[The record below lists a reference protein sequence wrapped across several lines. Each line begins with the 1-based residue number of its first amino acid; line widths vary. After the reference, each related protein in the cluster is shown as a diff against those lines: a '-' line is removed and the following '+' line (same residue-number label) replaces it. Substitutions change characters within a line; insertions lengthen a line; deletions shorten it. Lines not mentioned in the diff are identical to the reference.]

1 MINSNSNKKNKK
13 KLTEADYQQ
22 VMPTWPEDPGIY
34 KYVDATG
41 TILYVGKAKNLKKR
55 LMSYFGNRKDMRQK
69 TKALVRNAHH
79 IEYTMVETEQ
89 DALLLE
95 STLIKRYQPRY
106 NVQLKDGKSYPYIC
120 IKNERF
126 PRVFITRKVVR
137 DGSDYF
143 GPYASKNRVYTIL
156 DLIKNLFPLRNCTYN
171 LSEENINNGK
181 FKVCLEYHIKNCK
194 GPCANLESEMAYN
207 RKISEIKN
215 LLKGNFASV
224 KALLREEMQEFAE
237 NLDFEKAQEH
247 KIKLDALE
255 DYQGKSTVVNPKI
268 RDVDVFSIETDEK
281 QAFVNYLKVINGA
294 IINTYTL
301 EMTQNLDDEKVDLLE
316 FAMLTLREKFHS
328 IAPEILVPFEVNF
341 PDVNVEVIVPK
352 IGDKRKLVDLSL
364 KNVTYFKLQKQKQEL
379 AKMGK
384 QQSTERILLTMKKD
398 LQMSELPRHIECF
411 DNSNIQGSNPVSSCV
426 VFRDAKPSKK
436 EYRHFH
442 VKTVVGP
449 NDFASMEEVV
459 FRRYKRMIAE
469 GKSLPNLIV
478 IDGGKG
484 QLSSAVKSLKAL
496 GILEQVTVIG
506 IAKKLEELFFPNDNV
521 PLYLNKRSESLKI
534 IQQARDEAHRFAI
547 TFHRQLRSID
557 MIQTELTK
565 IEGIGEKTADK
576 LLTHFGSVEKVK
588 TALYSELQEVVGKSA
603 ATKVLNYFNKET

>member
-1 MINSNSNKKNKK
+1 MTDK
-13 KLTEADYQQ
+13 DYQK
-22 VMPTWPEDPGIY
+22 VMPTWPQEPGIY
-34 KYVDATG
+34 KFVNAAG

-55 LMSYFGNRKDMRQK
+55 LMSYFGNSKDKRQK
-69 TKALVRNAHH
+69 TKALVRNANHV
-79 IEYTMVETEQ
+79 EYTIVETEQ

-126 PRVFITRKVVR
+126 PRVFVTRKVFR

-143 GPYASKNRVYTIL
+143 GPYPSHKRVYAIM
-156 DLIKNLFPLRNCTYN
+156 DLIKNLFPLRTCTYN
-171 LSEENINNGK
+171 LSEDNINKGK
-181 FKVCLEYHIKNCK
+181 FKVCLEYHIKNCN
-194 GPCANLESEMAYN
+194 GPCARQESEQAYN
-207 RKISEIKN
+207 RKIKEIKN
-215 LLKGNFASV
+215 LLRGNFASV
-224 KALLREEMQEFAE
+224 KGLLREEMQAFAE

-268 RDVDVFSIETDEK
+268 KDVDVFSIETDEK
-281 QAFVNYLKVINGA
+281 NAFVNYLKVVNGA

-301 EMTQNLDDEKVDLLE
+301 EMTQNLNDEKKDLLE
-316 FAMLTLREKFHS
+316 FAIQDLREKFNS
-328 IAPEILVPFEVNF
+328 IAPEILVPFAIKF
-341 PDVNVEVIVPK
+341 PDEKVEVVVPK
-352 IGDKRKLVDLSL
+352 IGDKKNLVDLSL

-379 AKMGK
+379 AKLGK
-384 QQSTERILLTMKKD
+384 QKSTERILLTMKKD

-411 DNSNIQGSNPVSSCV
+411 DNSNIQGAYPTSSCV
-426 VFRDAKPSKK
+426 VFRDTKPSKQ

-459 FRRYKRMIAE
+459 FRRYKRMLSE

-484 QLSSAVKSLKAL
+484 QLGSAVKSLRAL

-506 IAKKLEELFFPNDNV
+506 IAKKLEELFYPGDPI
-521 PLYLNKRSESLKI
+521 PLYLNKKSETLKV

-547 TFHRQLRSID
+547 TFHRQLRSKD
-557 MIQTELTK
+557 FIQTELTK
-565 IEGIGEKTADK
+565 IDGIGIKTADK
-576 LLTHFGSVEKVK
+576 LLAHFGSTQKVK
-588 TALYSELQEVVGKSA
+588 VALFSELQEVVGKSA
-603 ATKVLNYFNKET
+603 ATKVMTYFQQQTEA

>member
-1 MINSNSNKKNKK
+1 
-13 KLTEADYQQ
+13 
-22 VMPTWPEDPGIY
+22 MPTWPQDPGIY
-34 KYVDATG
+34 KFVNPEG

-55 LMSYFGNRKDMRQK
+55 LMSYFGNRKDRRQK

-79 IEYTMVETEQ
+79 VEYTIVETEQ

-126 PRVFITRKVVR
+126 PRVFITRKIVR

-156 DLIKNLFPLRNCTYN
+156 DLIKNLFPLRNCTFN
-171 LSEENINNGK
+171 LSEDNINNGK

-194 GPCANLESEMAYN
+194 GACARHESEMAYN

-224 KALLREEMQEFAE
+224 RALLKEEMQEFAADLE
-237 NLDFEKAQEH
+237 FEKAQEH

-268 RDVDVFSIETDEK
+268 QDVDVFSIETDEK
-281 QAFVNYLKVINGA
+281 LAYVNYLKVVNGA

-301 EMTQNLDDEKVDLLE
+301 EMSPNLNDQKVDLLT
-316 FAMLTLREKFHS
+316 FAMQTLREKFHS
-328 IAPEILVPFEVNF
+328 IAPEILVPFEVKF
-341 PDVNVEVIVPK
+341 PDENVEVVVPK

-384 QQSTERILLTMKKD
+384 QQSSERILITMKKD

-411 DNSNIQGSNPVSSCV
+411 DNSNIQGSHPVSSCV

-459 FRRYKRMIAE
+459 FRRYKRMLAE

-496 GILEQVTVIG
+496 GILEQVTIIG
-506 IAKKLEELFFPNDNV
+506 IAKKLEELFYPNDNV
-521 PLYLNKRSESLKI
+521 PLFLNKRSESLKV

-547 TFHRQLRSID
+547 IFHRQLRSID
-557 MIQTELTK
+557 MIKTELTK
-565 IEGIGEKTADK
+565 IDGIGEKTADK

-588 TALYSELQEVVGKSA
+588 TALYSELQEVVGKSS
-603 ATKVLNYFNKET
+603 ATKVLNYYKID

>member
-1 MINSNSNKKNKK
+1 MTDK
-13 KLTEADYQQ
+13 DYQE
-22 VMPTWPEDPGIY
+22 VMPTWPQDPGIY
-34 KYVDATG
+34 KFVDALG

-69 TKALVRNAHH
+69 TKALVKNAHH
-79 IEYTMVETEQ
+79 VEYMMVETEQ

-95 STLIKRYQPRY
+95 STLIKRHQPRY

-126 PRVFITRKVVR
+126 PRVFITRQIVR

-143 GPYASKNRVYTIL
+143 GPYASKNQVYTIL

-171 LSEENINNGK
+171 LSEENINNDK

-194 GPCANLESEMAYN
+194 GPCAKQETEQAYN
-207 RKISEIKN
+207 RKINEIKN
-215 LLKGNFASV
+215 LLKGNFSSV
-224 KALLREEMQEFAE
+224 KALLKEEMQEFAE

-247 KIKLDALE
+247 KIKLDAFE

-281 QAFVNYLKVINGA
+281 MAYVNYLKIINGA

-301 EMTQNLDDEKVDLLE
+301 EMTQNLDDDKVDLLE
-316 FAMLTLREKFHS
+316 FAMQELREKFQS
-328 IAPEILVPFEVNF
+328 IAPEILVPFEVTF
-341 PDVNVEVIVPK
+341 PDINVEVIIPK
-352 IGDKRKLVDLSL
+352 IGDKKKLVDLSV
-364 KNVTYFKLQKQKQEL
+364 KNVTYYKLQVQKQEL

-426 VFRDAKPSKK
+426 VFRNTKPSKK

-459 FRRYKRMIAE
+459 YRRYKRMLTE

-496 GILEQVTVIG
+496 GILENVTVIG
-506 IAKKLEELFFPNDNV
+506 IAKKLEELFYPNDNV
-521 PLYLNKRSESLKI
+521 PLYLNKRSESLKV

-547 TFHRQLRSID
+547 TFHRDLRSKG
-557 MIQTELTK
+557 MLQTELTT

-576 LLTHFGSVEKVK
+576 LLSHFGSVEKVK
-588 TALYSELQEVVGKSA
+588 NALYSELQEVVGKSS
-603 ATKVLNYFNKET
+603 ATKVLNYFNEKK

>member
-1 MINSNSNKKNKK
+1 MTDK
-13 KLTEADYQQ
+13 DYQK
-22 VMPTWPEDPGIY
+22 VMPTWPQEPGIY
-34 KYVDATG
+34 KFVNASG

-55 LMSYFGNRKDMRQK
+55 LMSYFGNSKDKRQK
-69 TKALVRNAHH
+69 TKALVRNASHV
-79 IEYTMVETEQ
+79 EYTIVETEQ

-126 PRVFITRKVVR
+126 PRVFVTRKVFR

-143 GPYASKNRVYTIL
+143 GPYPSHKRVYAIM
-156 DLIKNLFPLRNCTYN
+156 DLIKNLFPLRTCTYH
-171 LSEENINNGK
+171 LSEDNINKGK
-181 FKVCLEYHIKNCK
+181 FKVCLEYHIKNCN
-194 GPCANLESEMAYN
+194 GPCARHESEQAYN
-207 RKISEIKN
+207 RKIKEIKN
-215 LLKGNFASV
+215 LLRGNFASV
-224 KALLREEMQEFAE
+224 KGLLREEMQAFAE

-268 RDVDVFSIETDEK
+268 KDVDVFSIETDEK
-281 QAFVNYLKVINGA
+281 NAFVNYLKVVNGA

-301 EMTQNLDDEKVDLLE
+301 EMTQNLDDEKKDLLE
-316 FAMLTLREKFHS
+316 FAIQNLREKFNS
-328 IAPEILVPFEVNF
+328 IAPEILVPFEVKF
-341 PDVNVEVIVPK
+341 LDEKVEVTVPK
-352 IGDKRKLVDLSL
+352 IGDKKSLVDLSL

-379 AKMGK
+379 AKLGK

-411 DNSNIQGSNPVSSCV
+411 DNSNIQGAYPTSSCV

-459 FRRYKRMIAE
+459 FRRYKRMLAE
-469 GKSLPNLIV
+469 GQSLPNLIV

-484 QLSSAVKSLKAL
+484 QLGSAVKSLRAL
-496 GILEQVTVIG
+496 DILDQVTVIG
-506 IAKKLEELFFPNDNV
+506 IAKKLEELFYPGDPI
-521 PLYLNKRSESLKI
+521 PLYLNKKSETLKV

-547 TFHRQLRSID
+547 TFHRQLRSKD
-557 MIQTELTK
+557 FIQTELTK
-565 IEGIGEKTADK
+565 IDGIGMKTADK
-576 LLTHFGSVEKVK
+576 LLAHFGSTEKVK
-588 TALYSELQEVVGKSA
+588 SALFSELQEVVGQSA
-603 ATKVLNYFNKET
+603 ATKVMAYFQKQAEE

>member
-1 MINSNSNKKNKK
+1 
-13 KLTEADYQQ
+13 LTDKDYQK
-22 VMPTWPEDPGIY
+22 VMPTWPQEPGIY
-34 KYVDATG
+34 KFVNASG

-55 LMSYFGNRKDMRQK
+55 LMSYFGNSKDKRQK
-69 TKALVRNAHH
+69 TKALVRNASHV
-79 IEYTMVETEQ
+79 EYTIVETEQ

-126 PRVFITRKVVR
+126 PRVFVTRKVFR

-143 GPYASKNRVYTIL
+143 GPYPSHKRVYAIM
-156 DLIKNLFPLRNCTYN
+156 DLIKNLFPLRTCTYH
-171 LSEENINNGK
+171 LSEDNINKGK
-181 FKVCLEYHIKNCK
+181 FKVCLEYHIKNCN
-194 GPCANLESEMAYN
+194 GPCARHESEQAYN
-207 RKISEIKN
+207 RKIKEIKN
-215 LLKGNFASV
+215 LLRGNFASV
-224 KALLREEMQEFAE
+224 KGLLREEMQAFAE

-268 RDVDVFSIETDEK
+268 KDVDVFSIETDEK
-281 QAFVNYLKVINGA
+281 NAFVNYLKVVNGA

-301 EMTQNLDDEKVDLLE
+301 EMTQNLDDEKKDLLE
-316 FAMLTLREKFHS
+316 FAIQNLREKFNS
-328 IAPEILVPFEVNF
+328 IAPEILVPFEVKF
-341 PDVNVEVIVPK
+341 PDEKVEVTVPK
-352 IGDKRKLVDLSL
+352 IGDKKSLVDLSL

-379 AKMGK
+379 AKLGK

-411 DNSNIQGSNPVSSCV
+411 DNSNIQGAYPTSSCV
-426 VFRDAKPSKK
+426 VFRDTKPSKK

-459 FRRYKRMIAE
+459 FRRYKRMLAE
-469 GKSLPNLIV
+469 GQSLPNLIV

-484 QLSSAVKSLKAL
+484 QLGSAVKSLRAL
-496 GILEQVTVIG
+496 DILDQVTVIG
-506 IAKKLEELFFPNDNV
+506 IAKKLEELFYPGDPI
-521 PLYLNKRSESLKI
+521 PLYLNKKSETLKV

-547 TFHRQLRSID
+547 TFHRQLRSKD
-557 MIQTELTK
+557 FIQTELTK
-565 IEGIGEKTADK
+565 IDGIGMKTADK
-576 LLTHFGSVEKVK
+576 LLAHFGSTEKVK
-588 TALYSELQEVVGKSA
+588 SALFSELQEVVGQSA
-603 ATKVLNYFNKET
+603 ATKVMAYFQKQAEE

>member
-1 MINSNSNKKNKK
+1 
-13 KLTEADYQQ
+13 LTEADYQQ

-34 KYVDATG
+34 KYVDAEG

-106 NVQLKDGKSYPYIC
+106 NVQLKDGKTYPYIC

-156 DLIKNLFPLRNCTYN
+156 DLIKNLFSLRNCTFN

-194 GPCANLESEMAYN
+194 GACANLESEMSYN

-268 RDVDVFSIETDEK
+268 QDVDVFSIETDEK
-281 QAFVNYLKVINGA
+281 YAFVNYLKVVNGA

-301 EMTQNLDDEKVDLLE
+301 EMTQNLNEEKVDLLE

-341 PDVNVEVIVPK
+341 PDINVEVVVPK

-426 VFRDAKPSKK
+426 VFRDTKPSKK

-459 FRRYKRMIAE
+459 FRRYKRMMAE
-469 GKSLPNLIV
+469 GQSLPNLIV

-496 GILEQVTVIG
+496 GILEQVTIVG

-565 IEGIGEKTADK
+565 IEGIGEKTSDK

-588 TALYSELQEVVGKSA
+588 TALYSELQEVVGKSS
-603 ATKVLNYFNKET
+603 ATKVLNYFNKNE